1 MRRYITRE
9 KVAFAKNLRRNQT
22 RPERLLGWA
31 MRKAMPDVPIYS
43 QSIAYGYILDFY
55 ITSNKGNSI
64 KGLAIEVD
72 GPHHLK
78 QIAQD
83 KIRDIVL
90 KERGIKTI
98 RFASSIIQKA
108 LDSVV
113 SIIKSEIK
121 KIRE

>member
-1 MRRYITRE
+1 MRSYVTKQ

-22 RPERLLGWA
+22 KPERLLGWA
-31 MRKAMPDVPIYS
+31 MRKAMPEVPIYS
-43 QSIAYGYILDFY
+43 QSIAYGFILDFY
-55 ITSNKGNSI
+55 VASNDGGKL

-90 KERGIKTI
+90 RERGIKTL
-98 RFASSIIQKA
+98 RFTSAVIFKA

-113 SIIKSEIK
+113 AIIKAEIR

>member
-1 MRRYITRE
+1 
-9 KVAFAKNLRRNQT
+9 
-22 RPERLLGWA
+22 
-31 MRKAMPDVPIYS
+31 
-43 QSIAYGYILDFY
+43 
-55 ITSNKGNSI
+55 
-64 KGLAIEVD
+64 LAIEVD

-90 KERGIKTI
+90 KERGIKTL
-98 RFASSIIQKA
+98 RFTSSVIQKA